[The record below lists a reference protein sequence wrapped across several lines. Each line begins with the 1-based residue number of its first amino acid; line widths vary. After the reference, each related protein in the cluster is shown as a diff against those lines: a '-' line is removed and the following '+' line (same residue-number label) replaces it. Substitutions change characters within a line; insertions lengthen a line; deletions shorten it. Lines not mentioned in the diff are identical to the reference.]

1 MFFKSKKSAV
11 AQAIPEVSAVPSA
24 RAAPASSQE
33 VAPPASTPPPPSR
46 SPSPPPSASAGS
58 TSGPPTS
65 ATPTSPATADELRK
79 GAMLSKRIEAALGEI
94 VAVLMRSEAHQT
106 MTLGDVRKFVLP
118 GILLGQ
124 FSIAEAQS
132 KANGMTTPVGFV
144 LWANVSK
151 EVDVRLSD
159 MTSGALN
166 ISATDWN
173 SGDIPWVMIAA
184 GDQNLVSAILDTLM
198 KQTWAGKDV
207 KMRIKGGDGKVA
219 LSVLRPKVSV

>member
-1 MFFKSKKSAV
+1 
-11 AQAIPEVSAVPSA
+11 
-24 RAAPASSQE
+24 
-33 VAPPASTPPPPSR
+33 
-46 SPSPPPSASAGS
+46 
-58 TSGPPTS
+58 
-65 ATPTSPATADELRK
+65 
-79 GAMLSKRIEAALGEI
+79 MLSKRIEAALGEI
-94 VAVLMRSEAHQT
+94 VAVLMRSEAHQP

-151 EVDVRLSD
+151 EVDARLSD

-198 KQTWAGKDV
+198 KQTWAGKDT
-207 KMRIKGGDGKVA
+207 KMRIKGGDGKVT